1 MAEHLG
7 GQILDEV
14 ISNEDLLLEIKET
27 KQVVESVLVKHINGD
42 PSQMDID
49 DPDQVQGYV
58 ATFRIYRN
66 TKFADL
72 KQAACTFW

>member
-1 MAEHLG
+1 MFNDLAEHLG

-49 DPDQVQGYV
+49 DPD
-58 ATFRIYRN
+58 
-66 TKFADL
+66 
-72 KQAACTFW
+72 